1 MFEYVASGLSHAAL
15 NKKYLSDE
23 VDNNLYG
30 ECITN
35 INNMFKAINQDHHR
49 VSLLFNAYI
58 EKHYGVLFNKLFYK
72 NTLNNI
78 YSDSGGLQMI
88 TLGHTSTDEL
98 KNSVYDI
105 QSNLS
110 TVGMCFDEI
119 PVTVNANE
127 KTSTTNMS
135 ARIYDVNVF
144 AQKAKETGINL
155 KNQIEYF
162 KNNPN
167 NMCKPMIIL
176 QGNCFDTYQQWT
188 DIVLNEIGHSNWKYI
203 DGIALGGAALGQGV
217 YEDLQRNFYCTHV
230 ELPSEIK
237 IKHYHLLGV
246 GSLFRMLPMMAL
258 IRDKKIDA
266 HISYDSTTHTGG
278 ISRGNYFI
286 SDVPTNFPQ
295 YKDKYFYIVLDDIH
309 KNMKKLNLN
318 INITESMIYDRI
330 SIPSNWKKGNYTIT
344 DEYNTLLA
352 YLISSIY
359 NFMCSVDKLYEDDS
373 YYEEYAH
380 HKGLLIPLN
389 AYSKCSDRKDFEE
402 WMKCFKS
409 ILYSNPV
416 SLKQNN
422 DLSLYF

>member
-1 MFEYVASGLSHAAL
+1 MFEYVASGLSHAAF

-35 INNMFKAINQDHHR
+35 INNMFKAINQDRHR
-49 VSLLFNAYI
+49 MSLLFNAYI

-135 ARIYDVNVF
+135 ARIYDVNIF

-278 ISRGNYFI
+278 ITRGNYFI

-295 YKDKYFYIVLDDIH
+295 YKDKYFYMVLDDIH

-344 DEYNTLLA
+344 DEYNILLA

-359 NFMCSVDKLYEDDS
+359 NFMCSVDKLYEDDY

-389 AYSKCSDRKDFEE
+389 AYSKCTDRKDFEE

-416 SLKQNN
+416 SIKQNN